1 MAYPGG
7 LPQGDAVMELAD
19 RLGFPLVSLV
29 DTPGAYPGVAAEQ
42 HGQGGAIAA
51 HKPPCRG

>member
-1 MAYPGG
+1 
-7 LPQGDAVMELAD
+7 MELAD
-19 RLGFPLVSLV
+19 RHGFPLLTLV

-51 HKPPCRG
+51 LAGGDGAADGADRSRA

>member
-1 MAYPGG
+1 
-7 LPQGDAVMELAD
+7 MELAE
-19 RLGFPLVSLV
+19 RHGFPVVTLV

-51 HKPPCRG
+51 LAGA